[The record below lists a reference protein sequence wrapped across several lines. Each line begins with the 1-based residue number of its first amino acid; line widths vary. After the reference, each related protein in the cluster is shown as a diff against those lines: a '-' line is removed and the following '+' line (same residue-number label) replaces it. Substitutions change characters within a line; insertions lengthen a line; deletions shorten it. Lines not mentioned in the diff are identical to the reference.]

1 MSFLSG
7 VSVNFVENSIVCA
20 NLDYSQPSLGRSS
33 QLVHPLCQA
42 VATGGEKTGDPEIL
56 GSGTVFESQMFSGHT
71 GLPGLPRSVL
81 DQSIDVMLC
90 PVLRGGHLQ
99 KGKCKKDN
107 ALGRV

>member
-1 MSFLSG
+1 MCKLGLFTTFTGPVLTIS
-7 VSVNFVENSIVCA
+7 
-20 NLDYSQPSLGRSS
+20 PS
-33 QLVHPLCQA
+33 LCQA